1 MPKGALFTKFG
12 RSHSLAAFSHSVAEG
27 MAYARR
33 VAGDAGLWARH
44 TAWRARPFSL
54 RFLHALRNS
63 LPNLFCNLDPAVL
76 TPAPRPPHSRRL
88 LESLAPVRP
97 GLDRAGILAL

>member
-1 MPKGALFTKFG
+1 MVKTVYFLKRAEKHAFRPLTNV
-12 RSHSLAAFSHSVAEG
+12 AAFPSVAEG

-33 VAGDAGLWARH
+33 VAGDADLWARH

-76 TPAPRPPHSRRL
+76 TPAPLRL
-88 LESLAPVRP
+88 PS
-97 GLDRAGILAL
+97 AGFPSHLF